1 VLYRRHAPITHEG
14 SSMSIRIILTP
25 LFGDDADAAAAQA
38 AFAVTRRFDAHVE
51 GLFARIDPLD
61 TIPIVGE
68 GVSPSVMDDLTRA
81 AQVEMDKRAS
91 AARAHFEAART
102 AAGVALAERPP
113 APGGTSARWSDITG
127 RREEVIARKA
137 RVSDLVVFGAQP
149 SDSPELGGAIETTLV
164 AGGRPLL
171 LAPKGVQTIGERVAI
186 AWNDSAES
194 ARALASA
201 LPFVEAASAVHV
213 LTAETWRTQFEVTE
227 ALADYLE
234 WRGIVCERRSIVAE
248 DAVGAALLR
257 AASDAGADLLVMGG
271 YGRSRLR
278 ELVLGGVT
286 RHVLTHAQ
294 LPVLLAH

>member
-1 VLYRRHAPITHEG
+1 MKAF
-14 SSMSIRIILTP
+14 SMSIRIILTP

-68 GVSPSVMDDLTRA
+68 GVSPTVMDDLIKA

-91 AARAHFEAART
+91 AAKAHFEAART

-113 APGGTSARWSDITG
+113 APGTSARWSDITG

-137 RVSDLVVFGAQP
+137 RVSDLVVFGNQP
-149 SDSPELGGAIETTLV
+149 SDSPELSGAIETTLV
-164 AGGRPLL
+164 GGGRPLL
-171 LAPKGVQTIGERVAI
+171 LAPKGVRTIGERVAI

-201 LPFVEAASAVHV
+201 LPFVEAASTVHV
-213 LTAETWRTQFEVTE
+213 LTAETWRTRFEATE
-227 ALADYLE
+227 DLADYLE
-234 WRGIVCERRSIVAE
+234 WRGIVCERRSIAAE
-248 DAVGAALLR
+248 DETVGAALLR
-257 AASDAGADLLVMGG
+257 AASEAGADLLVMGG

>member
-1 VLYRRHAPITHEG
+1 
-14 SSMSIRIILTP
+14 MSIRIILTP

-61 TIPIVGE
+61 VIPIVGE
-68 GVSPSVMDDLTRA
+68 GVSPAVIDDLTNA
-81 AQVEMDKRAS
+81 AKAEKDKRAS

-102 AAGVALAERPP
+102 AAGVPLAERPP
-113 APGGTSARWSDITG
+113 APSTSARWSEMTG
-127 RREEVIARKA
+127 RREELIPRRA

-164 AGGRPLL
+164 ASGRPLL
-171 LAPKGVQTIGERVAI
+171 LAPKGVHTIGERVAI
-186 AWNDSAES
+186 AWNDSAEA

-201 LPFVEAASAVHV
+201 LPFIEAASAVQV

-227 ALADYLE
+227 HLADYLE
-234 WRGIVCERRSIVAE
+234 WRGILCERRSIEADDE
-248 DAVGAALLR
+248 TVGAALLR
-257 AASDAGADLLVMGG
+257 AASEAGADLLVMGG

-294 LPVLLAH
+294 MPVLLAH

>member
-1 VLYRRHAPITHEG
+1 
-14 SSMSIRIILTP
+14 MSIRIILTP

-61 TIPIVGE
+61 VIPIVGE
-68 GVSPSVMDDLTRA
+68 GVSPAILDELTRA
-81 AQVEMDKRAS
+81 AEAEMDKRAN
-91 AARAHFEAART
+91 AAKAHFEAART
-102 AAGVALAERPP
+102 AAGVALADRPP
-113 APGGTSARWSDITG
+113 APGGSSARWSEVTG
-127 RREEVIARKA
+127 RRDELIPRKA

-194 ARALASA
+194 ARALAFA
-201 LPFVEAASAVHV
+201 LPFVEAASTVHV
-213 LTAETWRTQFEVTE
+213 LTAETWRTPFEVTE
-227 ALADYLE
+227 DVADYLE
-234 WRGIVCERRSIVAE
+234 WRGIQCERRSVATE
-248 DAVGAALLR
+248 DEAVGAALLR
-257 AASDAGADLLVMGG
+257 AAGEAGADLLIMGG

>member
-1 VLYRRHAPITHEG
+1 
-14 SSMSIRIILTP
+14 MSIRIILTP
-25 LFGDDADAAAAQA
+25 LFGDDADAAAAQT

-68 GVSPSVMDDLTRA
+68 GISPAVIDDLTRA
-81 AQVEMDKRAS
+81 AQVEMDKRAG

-102 AAGVALAERPP
+102 AAGVDLAERPP
-113 APGGTSARWSDITG
+113 APGGTSARWSEMTG
-127 RREEVIARKA
+127 RREEVIPRKA

-149 SDSPELGGAIETTLV
+149 ADSPELGGAIETTLV

-171 LAPKGVQTIGERVAI
+171 LAPKGVQAIGERVAI
-186 AWNDSAES
+186 AWNGSAES
-194 ARALASA
+194 ARALACA

-213 LTAETWRTQFEVTE
+213 LTAETWRTQFEVSE
-227 ALADYLE
+227 DLADYFE
-234 WRGIVCERRSIVAE
+234 WRGIACERRAIAPQDE
-248 DAVGAALLR
+248 AVGAALLR
-257 AASDAGADLLVMGG
+257 AAGEAGADLLIMGG

-294 LPVLLAH
+294 LPLLLAH

>member
-1 VLYRRHAPITHEG
+1 
-14 SSMSIRIILTP
+14 MSIRIILTP

-51 GLFARIDPLD
+51 GLFVRIDPFDL
-61 TIPIVGE
+61 IPIVGE
-68 GVSPSVMDDLTRA
+68 GVSPAVIDDLTNA
-81 AQVEMDKRAS
+81 AKVEMDKRAS

-102 AAGVALAERPP
+102 AAGAALAERPP
-113 APGGTSARWSDITG
+113 APGGTSARWSEITG
-127 RREEVIARKA
+127 RREEVIPRRA

-164 AGGRPLL
+164 ASGRPLL
-171 LAPKGVQTIGERVAI
+171 LAPKVVHSVGERVAV

-201 LPFVEAASAVHV
+201 LPFIEAASAVHV

-227 ALADYLE
+227 DLADYLE
-234 WRGIVCERRSIVAE
+234 WRGIVCERRSVE
-248 DAVGAALLR
+248 VGDEAVGAALLR
-257 AASDAGADLLVMGG
+257 AASEAGADLLVMGG

>member
-1 VLYRRHAPITHEG
+1 MT
-14 SSMSIRIILTP
+14 IRIILTP

-61 TIPIVGE
+61 VFPIVGE
-68 GVSPSVMDDLTRA
+68 GVSPAVIDDLTNA

-113 APGGTSARWSDITG
+113 APGGTSARWSEITG
-127 RREEVIARKA
+127 RREEVIPRRA

-186 AWNDSAES
+186 AWNDSAEA

-201 LPFVEAASAVHV
+201 LPFIEAASAVHV

-227 ALADYLE
+227 ELADYLE
-234 WRGIVCERRSIVAE
+234 WRGIVCERRSVEAGDE
-248 DAVGAALLR
+248 PVGATLLR
-257 AASDAGADLLVMGG
+257 AASEAGADLLVMGG

>member
-1 VLYRRHAPITHEG
+1 
-14 SSMSIRIILTP
+14 MSLRIILTP

-38 AFAVTRRFDAHVE
+38 AFAVTRRSDAHVE

-61 TIPIVGE
+61 AIPIVGE
-68 GVSPSVMDDLTRA
+68 GVSPAVIDDLTRA

-102 AAGVALAERPP
+102 AAGVVLAERPP
-113 APGGTSARWSDITG
+113 APGGTSARWSEITG
-127 RREEVIARKA
+127 RREEVIPRRA

-149 SDSPELGGAIETTLV
+149 SDSPELSGAIETTLV
-164 AGGRPLL
+164 ASGRPLL
-171 LAPKGVQTIGERVAI
+171 LAPKGVHTIGERVAI

-194 ARALASA
+194 ARALAFA
-201 LPFVEAASAVHV
+201 LPFVEAASTVHV
-213 LTAETWRTQFEVTE
+213 LTAETWRTRFEVTE
-227 ALADYLE
+227 DLADYLE
-234 WRGIVCERRSIVAE
+234 WRGIACERRSIAAE
-248 DAVGAALLR
+248 DEPVGAALLR
-257 AASDAGADLLVMGG
+257 AASEAGADLLVMGG

>member
-1 VLYRRHAPITHEG
+1 
-14 SSMSIRIILTP
+14 MSIRIILTP

-51 GLFARIDPLD
+51 GLFVRIDPLD
-61 TIPIVGE
+61 LIPIVGE
-68 GVSPSVMDDLTRA
+68 GVSPAVIDDLTNA
-81 AQVEMDKRAS
+81 AKVEMDKRAS
-91 AARAHFEAART
+91 AARAHFEAVRT
-102 AAGVALAERPP
+102 AAGAALTERPP
-113 APGGTSARWSDITG
+113 APGGTSARWSEITG
-127 RREEVIARKA
+127 RREEVIPRRA

-164 AGGRPLL
+164 AAGRPLL

-186 AWNDSAES
+186 AWNDSAEA

-201 LPFVEAASAVHV
+201 LPFIEAASAVQV

-227 ALADYLE
+227 HLADYLE
-234 WRGIVCERRSIVAE
+234 WRGILCERRSIEADDE
-248 DAVGAALLR
+248 TVGAALLR
-257 AASDAGADLLVMGG
+257 AASEAGADLLVMGG

-286 RHVLTHAQ
+286 RHVLTHAKM
-294 LPVLLAH
+294 PVLLAH

>member
-1 VLYRRHAPITHEG
+1 MEV

-25 LFGDDADAAAAQA
+25 MFGDDADAAAAQA
-38 AFAVTRRFDAHVE
+38 AFAVTRRFDAHVQ
-51 GLFARIDPLD
+51 GLFVRIDPLD

-68 GVSPSVMDDLTRA
+68 GVSPAVLDDLTKA
-81 AQVEMDKRAS
+81 AQAEMDRRAS
-91 AARAHFEAART
+91 AAKAHFEAART
-102 AAGVALAERPP
+102 AAGVAVAERPP
-113 APGGTSARWSDITG
+113 APGGASARWSELTG
-127 RREEVIARKA
+127 RRDDVIPRKA

-171 LAPKGVQTIGERVAI
+171 LAPKGVSTIGERVAI
-186 AWNDSAES
+186 AWNGSAES
-194 ARALASA
+194 ARALAAA
-201 LPFVEAASAVHV
+201 LPFIEAAGAVHL
-213 LTAETWRTQFEVTE
+213 LTAETWRTQLEVTDD
-227 ALADYLE
+227 LADYLA
-234 WRGIVCERRSIVAE
+234 WRGIVCERRAVAVE
-248 DAVGAALLR
+248 DETVGAALLR
-257 AASDAGADLLVMGG
+257 AASEAGADLLIMGG

>member
-1 VLYRRHAPITHEG
+1 
-14 SSMSIRIILTP
+14 MSLRIILTP

-68 GVSPSVMDDLTRA
+68 GVSPAVIDDLTRA
-81 AQVEMDKRAS
+81 AEVEMDKRAS

-113 APGGTSARWSDITG
+113 APGGTSARWSEITG
-127 RREEVIARKA
+127 RRDEVIARKA

-164 AGGRPLL
+164 AAGRPLL
-171 LAPKGVQTIGERVAI
+171 LAPKGVQTVGERVAI

-194 ARALASA
+194 ARALAFA
-201 LPFVEAASAVHV
+201 LPFVEAASMVHV
-213 LTAETWRTQFEVTE
+213 LTAETWRTAFEVTE
-227 ALADYLE
+227 DLADYFE

-248 DAVGAALLR
+248 DEPVGAALLR
-257 AASDAGADLLVMGG
+257 AASEAGADLLVMGG